1 MLFLKDLPKILAIMI
16 VIGLVIY
23 YMYPDMIKQV
33 FEAYGLIFGPL
44 AILMVIVYAMPR
56 KRRSK

>member
-16 VIGLVIY
+16 IIGLVVYLIY
-23 YMYPDMIKQV
+23 PGMMKQV
-33 FEAYGLIFGPL
+33 YEAYGLIFGPL

-56 KRRSK
+56 KRKR